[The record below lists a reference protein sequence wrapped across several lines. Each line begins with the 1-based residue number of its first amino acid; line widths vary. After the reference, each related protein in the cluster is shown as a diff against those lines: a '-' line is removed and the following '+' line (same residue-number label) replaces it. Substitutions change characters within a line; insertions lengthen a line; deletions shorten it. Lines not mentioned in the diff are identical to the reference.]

1 MSCYRIGQ
9 VKFIVKRGDIT
20 EEEVEAIV
28 VPANSRLVMG
38 GGVAGAVKTRGGEI
52 IEREA
57 MSKAPVRIGEAVAT
71 SAGRLRA
78 RYVIHAPTM
87 ERPAGETDAD
97 KVYRATRAAV
107 ELANSLGISE
117 VAFPGMGT
125 GVGGLEPSLAARMMV
140 RAVLDAAADGR
151 GVDKVRL
158 VAFDKRL
165 EEAFLKALEEA
176 SR

>member
-1 MSCYRIGQ
+1 MRCYRVGQ
-9 VKFIVKRGDIT
+9 VKFVVKRGDIT

-71 SAGRLRA
+71 GAGRLSA
-78 RYVIHAPTM
+78 KYVIHAPTM

-107 ELANSLGISE
+107 ELAHRLGISE

-125 GVGGLEPSLAARMMV
+125 GVGGLDPYVAAREMV
-140 RAVLDAAADGR
+140 RAILDASAAGV
-151 GVDKVRL
+151 GVDAVRL
-158 VAFDKRL
+158 VAFDSRL
-165 EEAFLKALEEA
+165 EAAFLKALEDKG
-176 SR
+176 

>member
-1 MSCYRIGQ
+1 MKS
-9 VKFIVKRGDIT
+9 
-20 EEEVEAIV
+20 
-28 VPANSRLVMG
+28 
-38 GGVAGAVKTRGGEI
+38 RGGET

-57 MSKAPVRIGEAVAT
+57 MSKAPVKIGEAVAT

-78 RYVIHAPTM
+78 KYVIHAPTM
-87 ERPAGETDAD
+87 ERPAGETDAE

-107 ELANSLGISE
+107 ELASRLGISE

-125 GVGGLEPSLAARMMV
+125 GVGGLDPSVAAREMI
-140 RAVLDAAADGR
+140 RAISDAAAAGA
-151 GVDKVRL
+151 GVDIIRL
-158 VAFDKRL
+158 VAFDRKL